1 MGIYMSNSNLIVDQQ
16 TKNFLLCKELKNK
29 YINKDCIILSGNNCS
44 NIEPFLKYLN
54 NDRIIIISVKS
65 TIEYLNKMNIV
76 PHFHCSNFC
85 NEKEYSFDKNTISVH
100 TMYSNPITVDLN
112 LKQKNNYSIVL
123 KNTNDINDNI
133 PLDIINDK
141 NINKL
146 EDVIKNNS
154 IHKWGD
160 IFYEQCLPLAL
171 HIGCKNIYISGI
183 TYSYNGKETNTRN
196 INHKEITE
204 KRTDHGNRSKQ
215 DELITNATS
224 KLNTFV

>member
-1 MGIYMSNSNLIVDQQ
+1 
-16 TKNFLLCKELKNK
+16 
-29 YINKDCIILSGNNCS
+29 
-44 NIEPFLKYLN
+44 
-54 NDRIIIISVKS
+54 
-65 TIEYLNKMNIV
+65 
-76 PHFHCSNFC
+76 
-85 NEKEYSFDKNTISVH
+85 VH

-224 KLNTFV
+224 KLNTFVKKHYDVNIFNLDSNVIENFPLKTGSLSNLIKKEINIIQFQAIHLEILPGI